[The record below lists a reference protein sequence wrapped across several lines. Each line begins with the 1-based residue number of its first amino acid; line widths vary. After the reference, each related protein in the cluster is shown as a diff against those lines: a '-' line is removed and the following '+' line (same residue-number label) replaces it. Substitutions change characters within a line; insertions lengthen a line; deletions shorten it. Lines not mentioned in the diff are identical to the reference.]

1 MVFAGRFWRFLRRH
15 RGEDVKDADAV
26 RYACVEEREV
36 FCLVLWG
43 SLRLISGDGYP
54 AEYQMT
60 GRDKGERGFEFPF

>member
-1 MVFAGRFWRFLRRH
+1 MVFAGRFWRFLRRP
-15 RGEDVKDADAV
+15 RGEDVKDTDAV

-36 FCLVLWG
+36 FCLVVWG

-60 GRDKGERGFEFPF
+60 EE

>member
-1 MVFAGRFWRFLRRH
+1 MEEVSSFA
-15 RGEDVKDADAV
+15 EYKDTDAV

-36 FCLVLWG
+36 FCLVVWG

-60 GRDKGERGFEFPF
+60 EERQGERGFEFPF